1 MALRFVLIVFL
12 IVALPAQAGTD
23 RGPFLDMARKGWVYE
38 LRSAMWPRAADMPP
52 IRINGRDMAGSV
64 LCLIG
69 EPPHPQTLQVLQGFA
84 ALMHEVFGKP
94 LPLRFAD
101 TGLAACGTGRIVFL
115 RLYSGATPHGAL
127 NDDLRRMDLSYG
139 IGFPKGRNQWV
150 LSPAQAQTFFGR
162 NGMATHMLV
171 KQSRQAVPTALEQKF
186 FASILIEELYQSF
199 TFGMDIL
206 HFDLQARFLS
216 KLEEAPINLRNL
228 AWDSPRFMQGLLR
241 SNPARLCPFDVFM
254 LHALARSPV
263 EQTNSPEFLSFIE
276 TRFDDLEQLA
286 GATVARAEHALIVD
300 SACTSN

>member
-1 MALRFVLIVFL
+1 MSFRLVLFVLL
-12 IVALPAQAGTD
+12 IAALPVQAGTD

-52 IRINGRDMAGSV
+52 IRINGRDMAGSA

-84 ALMHEVFGKP
+84 ALMREVFGKP
-94 LPLRFAD
+94 LPLRFTE
-101 TGLAACGTGRIVFL
+101 TGMAGCGTGPIVFL
-115 RLYSGATPHGAL
+115 RLYSGASPHGAL
-127 NDDLRRMDLSYG
+127 NDDLRRMDQSYG
-139 IGFPKGRNQWV
+139 IGFPDGGSQRA
-150 LSPAQAQTFFGR
+150 LSPEQAQTFFGR
-162 NGMATHMLV
+162 HGMATHMLV
-171 KQSRQAVPTALEQKF
+171 KQPHQKVTNALEQKF

-206 HFDLQARFLS
+206 HFDLQVQFLS

-254 LHALARSPV
+254 LHALARSPA
-263 EQTNSPEFLSFIE
+263 EQTNSPEFLRFIE
-276 TRFDDLEQLA
+276 TTFDDLELLT
-286 GATVARAEHALIVD
+286 GETIARPEHALIVD
-300 SACTSN
+300 SACTGN